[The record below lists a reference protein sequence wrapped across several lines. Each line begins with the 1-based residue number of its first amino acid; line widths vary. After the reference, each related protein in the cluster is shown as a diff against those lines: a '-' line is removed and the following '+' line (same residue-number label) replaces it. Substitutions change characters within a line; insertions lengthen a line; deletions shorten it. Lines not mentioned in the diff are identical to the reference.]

1 MKTNN
6 IILLALVAALAL
18 SCSVR
23 EDDMH
28 VMGGTVSFKATL
40 ADAPFTKTVLQS
52 DGSVYWS
59 PGDAVNLFYGATG
72 STRLE
77 SDNTEAAAQ
86 VNFTGTLE
94 GFVPDGSSYFWAVY
108 PYDEANSF
116 DGSAVTLTL
125 PAVQTAVAGTFADD
139 LFVTMAHSKDYTLQF
154 YNVCGGVKFSVA
166 GEGIKYVTFKGN
178 SDEVLAGKV
187 KVGLDEE
194 GKPQVKEV
202 VDGKKEIRVDA
213 PGGGTFE
220 TGKWYY
226 VVAFP
231 DTLASGYTMSFYDD
245 KLLAERVE
253 NSSVILKRSVWGKL
267 TEADD
272 VNITATRWLAF
283 GSEGTTTISLSNTGG
298 NAPKLYYSYDKTEWT
313 QWDYSALTF
322 TSSDTLYLGGDNP
335 GGFSSG
341 VSKYSKFVADGSNY
355 CVSGDI
361 MSLLNKKAAIK
372 VIPNENC
379 FGKLFY
385 NSTILKTAPKLEAT
399 TLTYNCYELMFSGC
413 TGLTAAPDLPA
424 TTLAINCYCGMFAGC
439 TSLTAAP
446 DLPATTLAI
455 GCYMD
460 MFMDCTNLTAAPVL
474 PATTLANYCYSSLF
488 RGCDKL
494 NYVKCLATNIDAQ
507 DCTDEWL
514 LYVSSSGT
522 FVKAPEMDKWTL
534 DSPSGIPDG
543 WTAEDNITAS
553 NYLTLTSEGTTNLK
567 LTDIGGNKPKLYY
580 SYDKT
585 NWTEWDHKNITFTS
599 SSPLYLCGDNTSGFN
614 FTSSQ
619 YSTFSATGSLFDIDG
634 SIMSLL
640 DKDNTLAE
648 IPCDSCF
655 IRLFNQCSLL
665 HSAPDLPATTL
676 KSACYRSM
684 FYSCT
689 NLSEA
694 PELPATIM
702 KPSCYSSM
710 FMNCTSLI
718 EAPELKST
726 TLASACYEK
735 MFSNCSNLVT
745 PPDLAAE
752 KMEYYCYAEMFKGTN
767 LTQAPGLPATD
778 LAEGCYSA
786 MFYNCESLTGAPD
799 LIAMELKEKCYY
811 AMFHNCKSMET
822 APDLPAPTLEK
833 ECYRLM
839 FSGCSKLNYVKC
851 LATNIEA
858 TNCTANWLDA
868 PIAQEG
874 TFFKAATMND
884 WLIDSPSGIP
894 EGWTVDDAVTASK
907 YLTFASEG
915 TTTISLNNLTDNA
928 PVLYYSYDKTNWA
941 KWDYSALTFTST
953 DTLYICGSNP
963 SGFSSGF
970 SKYSNFVNSGSKY
983 SVSGDV
989 MSLLNKD
996 AAVKVIPNESCFYHL
1011 FNSCTGLTAA
1021 PELPATTLA
1030 ADCYEGMF
1038 WGCTG
1043 LTTAPEL
1050 PATTLASNCY
1060 VSMFSGCTGLTTAP
1074 ELKAISLAYNCYSA
1088 MFVGCTGLTAAPDLP
1103 ATTLA
1108 INCYCGM
1115 FAGCTGLTTAP
1126 ELKATS
1132 LAGNCY
1138 ISMFSGCT
1146 NLTTAPKLS
1155 ATTLA
1160 EACYYLMFK
1169 GCTSLT
1175 TAPELPATTLAAN
1188 CYRSMFNG
1196 CNNLNYLKCM
1206 ATNIS
1211 ADDCVLDWLEGVAET
1226 GTFVKDSYMTEADW
1240 RNTGIPEGWDVVNA
1254 E

>member
-23 EDDMH
+23 EDDMP

-59 PGDAVNLFYGATG
+59 PGDAVNLFYGANG

-108 PYDEANSF
+108 PYDGANSF

-283 GSEGTTTISLSNTGG
+283 GSEGTTTLSLSNTGD
-298 NAPKLYYSYDKTEWT
+298 NAPILYYSYDKTNWT
-313 QWDYSALTF
+313 KWNYSDLTF
-322 TSSDTLYLGGDNP
+322 TSTDTLYLCGDNP

-372 VIPNENC
+372 IIPNQNC
-379 FGKLFY
+379 FSKLFY

-399 TLTYNCYELMFSGC
+399 TLTYNCYELMFFGC

-424 TTLAINCYCGMFAGC
+424 TTLAEYCYSSMFASC
-439 TSLTAAP
+439 TGLTAAP
-446 DLPATTLAI
+446 DLPATTLAN
-455 GCYMD
+455 GCYMN
-460 MFMDCTNLTAAPVL
+460 MFMNCTNLTAAPVL

-507 DCTDEWL
+507 DCTDDWL
-514 LYVSSSGT
+514 GNVSSSGT

-665 HSAPDLPATTL
+665 HSSPDLPATTL

-684 FYSCT
+684 FYYCT

-718 EAPELKST
+718 EAPDLKST

-786 MFYNCESLTGAPD
+786 MFYNCESLTGAPS
-799 LIAMELKEKCYY
+799 LSAMELKEKCYY
-811 AMFHNCKSMET
+811 AMFHNCKSLET

-851 LATNIEA
+851 LATNIDA

-894 EGWTVDDAVTASK
+894 EGWTVKD
-907 YLTFASEG
+907 
-915 TTTISLNNLTDNA
+915 
-928 PVLYYSYDKTNWA
+928 
-941 KWDYSALTFTST
+941 
-953 DTLYICGSNP
+953 
-963 SGFSSGF
+963 
-970 SKYSNFVNSGSKY
+970 VN
-983 SVSGDV
+983 
-989 MSLLNKD
+989 
-996 AAVKVIPNESCFYHL
+996 
-1011 FNSCTGLTAA
+1011 
-1021 PELPATTLA
+1021 
-1030 ADCYEGMF
+1030 
-1038 WGCTG
+1038 
-1043 LTTAPEL
+1043 
-1050 PATTLASNCY
+1050 
-1060 VSMFSGCTGLTTAP
+1060 
-1074 ELKAISLAYNCYSA
+1074 
-1088 MFVGCTGLTAAPDLP
+1088 
-1103 ATTLA
+1103 
-1108 INCYCGM
+1108 
-1115 FAGCTGLTTAP
+1115 
-1126 ELKATS
+1126 
-1132 LAGNCY
+1132 
-1138 ISMFSGCT
+1138 
-1146 NLTTAPKLS
+1146 
-1155 ATTLA
+1155 
-1160 EACYYLMFK
+1160 
-1169 GCTSLT
+1169 
-1175 TAPELPATTLAAN
+1175 
-1188 CYRSMFNG
+1188 
-1196 CNNLNYLKCM
+1196 
-1206 ATNIS
+1206 
-1211 ADDCVLDWLEGVAET
+1211 
-1226 GTFVKDSYMTEADW
+1226 
-1240 RNTGIPEGWDVVNA
+1240 
-1254 E
+1254 